1 MSRKGTSAQHINMVA
16 KPLLLNLHTDKI
28 KLEDWVQGLIQ
39 DLPLGFMMQY
49 THAEAKVILSKF
61 WRKFL
66 ETKGNFIQKD
76 QGVFIKAGQTCDVFV
91 RLFVLMLI
99 MFCL

>member
-1 MSRKGTSAQHINMVA
+1 MIV

-61 WRKFL
+61 WRKFS
-66 ETKGNFIQKD
+66 ETK
-76 QGVFIKAGQTCDVFV
+76 
-91 RLFVLMLI
+91 
-99 MFCL
+99 